1 MYRKKCL
8 VSFYILLIIYYFFS
22 FFFSLYVRTDHLR
35 HQKYKYKRFKNKS
48 KIINISINDMDK
60 FEKKELTK
68 KKTFIKSIWY
78 DWHDWLINYIPE
90 LIQNS
95 IGGVEDQIMSL
106 FKTKDYN
113 KSEPVKTVLG
123 GESKLSKPKIQ
134 NTKNP
139 FLLKKTKKEIKY
151 RIIRDIWKFFETEEE
166 KKERKKL

>member
-1 MYRKKCL
+1 M
-8 VSFYILLIIYYFFS
+8 
-22 FFFSLYVRTDHLR
+22 DHLR

-60 FEKKELTK
+60 FEKKKLTK

-123 GESKLSKPKIQ
+123 GESKLSKPKTQ